1 MTKKA
6 DVKLL
11 LSLLTVAVVW
21 GTTYLGIRVAV
32 ETIQPWYVT
41 SIRQGIAALLI
52 FVYLLYQKQ
61 FQWIGWAN
69 FVLQMIPALMMIV
82 IQMDLQLLLNK
93 HFQVV

>member
-52 FVYLLYQKQ
+52 FVYLLYQKWNTELKLTEFIFFSIVSQ
-61 FQWIGWAN
+61 NLKEF
-69 FVLQMIPALMMIV
+69 LAL
-82 IQMDLQLLLNK
+82 NW
-93 HFQVV
+93 